1 MCKQVIQK
9 YVFCVTS
16 LWIILTR
23 FCLPI
28 FLRTD
33 GPPLAMYSLSSATYS
48 LCKATRQ
55 GYRSPTVFGE
65 KKKQGKSHF
74 GTTNL
79 VLKTLKN
86 THTHTHTGLFLDDQF
101 AINYRFKP
109 FHNIFLKF
117 NMCYALKPIRID
129 AIKIN
134 PPPKKKMLLYF
145 ETKKQHNWSQENYL
159 PILKIILKQMLV
171 PKMLNNIS

>member
-1 MCKQVIQK
+1 MQIGNSKICFLCNKFVDYINTVLFTYFSPYRRSPFG
-9 YVFCVTS
+9 YVLS
-16 LWIILTR
+16 LLSYIL
-23 FCLPI
+23 
-28 FLRTD
+28 
-33 GPPLAMYSLSSATYS
+33 SL
-48 LCKATRQ
+48 Q
-55 GYRSPTVFGE
+55 GYQIGLPESNCFWR